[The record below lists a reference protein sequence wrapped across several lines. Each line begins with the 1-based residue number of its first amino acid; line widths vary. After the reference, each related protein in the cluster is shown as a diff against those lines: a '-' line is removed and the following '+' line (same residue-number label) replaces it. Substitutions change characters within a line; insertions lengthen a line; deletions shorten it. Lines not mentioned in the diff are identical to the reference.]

1 MSENTLLY
9 KGEKEMKVYLDTNI
23 LYSYLKKKI
32 EERISGN
39 GKEIKF
45 ILFNN
50 AQIIPVSSFFTL
62 IELVNVL
69 KREMNLSKK
78 SIENF
83 VKDEVESMRI
93 KLIEKAKIDENVL
106 KWCLNGL
113 DFKDAIHLS
122 IVKENN
128 LTLLTNDLK
137 LTQFA
142 RLVGTNSITSRE
154 LKSKLSNYF

>member
-1 MSENTLLY
+1 MQ
-9 KGEKEMKVYLDTNI
+9 VYLDTNV

-32 EERISGN
+32 EEKISGN

-45 ILFNN
+45 ISFNN
-50 AQIIPVSSFFTL
+50 TQVIPVSSFFTL

-69 KREMNLSKK
+69 KREMNISRR
-78 SIENF
+78 SIEDF
-83 VKDEVESMRI
+83 VKDEIKSMKV

-122 IVKENN
+122 IAKENN
-128 LTLLTNDLK
+128 LILITNDLNLIK
-137 LTQFA
+137 FA
-142 RLVGTNSITSRE
+142 KFVNVESMTSIE
-154 LKSKLSNYF
+154 LKNKIT

>member
-1 MSENTLLY
+1 MLLH
-9 KGEKEMKVYLDTNI
+9 KVKEVQVYLDTNI

-32 EERISGN
+32 EEKISGN

-45 ILFNN
+45 ISFNN
-50 AQIIPVSSFFTL
+50 AQITPVSSFFTL

-69 KREMNLSKK
+69 KREMNLSRK
-78 SIENF
+78 SIEGF
-83 VKDEVESMRI
+83 VKDEIKHMKI

-122 IVKENN
+122 IAKENN
-128 LTLLTNDLK
+128 LILITNDLDLIK
-137 LTQFA
+137 FA
-142 RLVGTNSITSRE
+142 KFVNVETMTSIE
-154 LKSKLSNYF
+154 LKSKII

>member
-1 MSENTLLY
+1 MLLH
-9 KGEKEMKVYLDTNI
+9 KVKKMQVYLDTNI

-32 EERISGN
+32 EEKISGN
-39 GKEIKF
+39 DGKEIKF
-45 ILFNN
+45 ILFDNV
-50 AQIIPVSSFFTL
+50 QIIPVSSFFTL

-69 KREMNLSKK
+69 KREMNLSRK
-78 SIENF
+78 SIEDF
-83 VKDEVESMRI
+83 VKDEIEDMRI
-93 KLIEKAKIDENVL
+93 KLIEKTKIDENVL

-142 RLVGTNSITSRE
+142 RSVGTNSITNRE
-154 LKSKLSNYF
+154 LKSKIV

>member
-1 MSENTLLY
+1 V
-9 KGEKEMKVYLDTNI
+9 KEVQIYLDTNI

-45 ILFNN
+45 ILFDN

-69 KREMNLSKK
+69 KREMNLSRK
-78 SIENF
+78 SIEDF

-93 KLIEKAKIDENVL
+93 RLIEKAKIDENVL
-106 KWCLNGL
+106 KWCLNSL

-128 LTLLTNDLK
+128 LALLTNDLK
-137 LTQFA
+137 LRKFA
-142 RLVGTNSITSRE
+142 LEENIECLTIKE
-154 LKSKLSNYF
+154 LQKCKGEKIEVI

>member
-1 MSENTLLY
+1 MPLY
-9 KGEKEMKVYLDTNI
+9 KVKEVQVYLDTNV

-32 EERISGN
+32 EEKISGN

-45 ILFNN
+45 ISFNN
-50 AQIIPVSSFFTL
+50 TQVIPVSSFFTL

-69 KREMNLSKK
+69 KREMNLSRK
-78 SIENF
+78 SIEGF
-83 VKDEVESMRI
+83 VKDEIEGMEIR
-93 KLIEKAKIDENVL
+93 LIEKAKIDENVL

-128 LTLLTNDLK
+128 LTLVTNDLK

-142 RLVGTNSITSRE
+142 KSVGVNYITSRE
-154 LKSKLSNYF
+154 LKNKII

>member
-1 MSENTLLY
+1 MQ
-9 KGEKEMKVYLDTNI
+9 VYLDTNI

-32 EERISGN
+32 EEKISGN
-39 GKEIKF
+39 DGKEIKF
-45 ILFNN
+45 ILFDN

-69 KREMNLSKK
+69 KREMNLSRK
-78 SIENF
+78 SIEDF
-83 VKDEVESMRI
+83 VKDEIEDMRI
-93 KLIEKAKIDENVL
+93 KLIEKTKIDENVL

-142 RLVGTNSITSRE
+142 RSVGTNSITSRE